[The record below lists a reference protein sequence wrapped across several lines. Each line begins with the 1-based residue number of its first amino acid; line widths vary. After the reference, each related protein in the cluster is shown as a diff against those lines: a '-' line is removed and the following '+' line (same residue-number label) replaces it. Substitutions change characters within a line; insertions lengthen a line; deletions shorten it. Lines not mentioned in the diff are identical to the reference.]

1 MRRHIPRLLLIGA
14 LLSPSAPYALG
25 LGDIRLNSA
34 LNQPFDAEIDLLS
47 ATAEELA
54 SLQVGLA
61 NAETFTRYGLDRP
74 AYLSNFTFRVTR
86 AADGRTVLR
95 VSSSPS
101 VTEPFVTLLVE
112 ASWSRGRLLREY
124 TVLLDPP
131 VFTPGSAAAAA
142 PVAAPRAGAPAGGA
156 IERAPA
162 PAPAAPAQQAAPAEQ
177 SSPSTPIGDS
187 YRVQRNDTL
196 WEIASRIRPG
206 SIRVVNQTMI
216 ALYRANPEA
225 FDSNINELRAGS
237 LLRVPS
243 AGEIESIAQ
252 TEAAAEVAEQYRSWR
267 GATAAAAQEGGRLR
281 LVTPGESSGSPATGT
296 PPAGNADGLRQ
307 QVTTLEAQLAEAQR
321 LLDLRNAELA
331 EMQRRLGQG
340 AAPAA
345 PAAPAPA
352 APEAP
357 AQVPAA
363 EAPAAEAEPAATP
376 PAAVEPPPQRPARPA
391 RPAVE
396 PEPEPSI
403 LDLLAQYWWALAG
416 LGVALVAGLAL
427 FFRSRR
433 SVDIDEA
440 VETMAASDFGSRTS
454 TSTSPRSR
462 DRDDDFLVE
471 EGHDADDTAE
481 LQTIRKPAASGSSR
495 LADAAPVAAGKTADD
510 TLSSETAVHFD
521 QQDAL
526 AEADFHMAYGLY
538 DQAADLVKIAIE
550 RQPDRRDLQ
559 LKLLEIYFVW
569 GNKELFLDSA
579 RSLYQTRDSAEPGEW
594 DKILIMGRQIS
605 PDDPMFQ
612 GEAGVPRPTDVVDLN
627 LEGGENRVDVDL
639 FGPDAG
645 EEGKLDMEFAGGD
658 EPKAARSTSDSGIDF
673 LLDEPRRGAD
683 DEPTR
688 EIDANARTQETPTI
702 ESPYLADRASQ
713 TIREKVDT
721 QAITRLA
728 PGVDQTAELSLD
740 DLGLDV
746 SSFEETGS
754 PLDTEGSDQTGERP
768 LGGFDL
774 GQNIDDDATR
784 LADHSFIGS
793 YERTVE
799 SPRPSGFGEG
809 TGTVVLPESEG
820 DTVERPRADI
830 GATARMK
837 AVDFDL
843 DSLSGELDA
852 GQVGDTVKRSD
863 KPAALVD
870 DFSDD
875 VFGAGRTA
883 EVPRLDE
890 VSLDLDVGGFADE
903 SDREPTKTESVT
915 SMMEMPE
922 LEPVTMSEVGTKLDL
937 ARAYMDMGDPD
948 GARSILEEV
957 LQEGSSSQKQE
968 AERLLDSIR

>member
-14 LLSPSAPYALG
+14 LLSPSTPYALG

-47 ATAEELA
+47 ATAEELS

-74 AYLSNFTFRVTR
+74 PFLSSFTFRVTR

-95 VSSSPS
+95 VVSSPS

-112 ASWSRGRLLREY
+112 ANWSRGRLLREY

-131 VFTPGSAAAAA
+131 VFTPGANTATA

-156 IERAPA
+156 IERPQAPVA
-162 PAPAAPAQQAAPAEQ
+162 PQPVASDQPTQAA
-177 SSPSTPIGDS
+177 PIGDS

-216 ALYRANPEA
+216 ALFRANPGA

-237 LLRVPS
+237 LLRIPGS
-243 AGEIESIAQ
+243 GEIESIAQ
-252 TEAAAEVAEQYRSWR
+252 SQAAAEVAEQYRNWR
-267 GATAAAAQEGGRLR
+267 GATGAAPQEGGRLR
-281 LVTPGESSGSPATGT
+281 LVTPTESSGAPATGT
-296 PPAGNADGLRQ
+296 APAGNADGLRQ
-307 QVTTLEAQLAEAQR
+307 QVSTLEGQLAEAQR
-321 LLDLRNAELA
+321 LLALRNAELA

-345 PAAPAPA
+345 PAATPPAP
-352 APEAP
+352 PEAAP
-357 AQVPAA
+357 AQPEPA
-363 EAPAAEAEPAATP
+363 AEPAAATPP
-376 PAAVEPPPQRPARPA
+376 PAAEPPAQAPTRPAQVA
-391 RPAVE
+391 RPE

-416 LGVALVAGLAL
+416 LGVALAAGVALY
-427 FFRSRR
+427 FRSRR

-440 VETMAASDFGSRTS
+440 VETMGANDFGSGTM
-454 TSTSPRSR
+454 TSPQPTRSR
-462 DRDDDFLVE
+462 ARENTFVVE
-471 EGHDADDTAE
+471 EGDDANDTAE
-481 LQTIRKPAASGSSR
+481 LQTMRKPSLGASR
-495 LADAAPVAAGKTADD
+495 LAEAATAVATTADD
-510 TLSSETAVHFD
+510 TLSSETAIHFD

-538 DQAADLVKIAIE
+538 DQAADLVTIAIE
-550 RQPDRRDLQ
+550 RQPDRRDLR
-559 LKLLEIYFVW
+559 LKLLEIFFVW
-569 GNKELFLDSA
+569 GNKEQFLDSA
-579 RSLYQTRDSAEPGEW
+579 RYLYETRDAAEPGEW

-605 PDDPMFQ
+605 PDDPLFQ
-612 GEAGVPRPTDVVDLN
+612 GEAGMSRPTDVVDLN

-645 EEGKLDMEFAGGD
+645 EEGKLDMDFTGSDDTKET
-658 EPKAARSTSDSGIDF
+658 RSTSDSGIDF
-673 LLDEPRRGAD
+673 LLDEPLRGT
-683 DEPTR
+683 DEDPTR
-688 EIDANARTQETPTI
+688 EIDSSARTQETPTI

-713 TIREKVDT
+713 TIREQVDT
-721 QAITRLA
+721 QAIARVSS
-728 PGVDQTAELSLD
+728 GVDQTAELSLD

-754 PLDTEGSDQTGERP
+754 PLDTDSSVRTGEQP
-768 LGGFDL
+768 LSGFDL

-799 SPRPSGFGEG
+799 SPRPAGLSDPG

-820 DTVERPRADI
+820 DTIERPRADN

-843 DSLSGELDA
+843 DSLSAELDS
-852 GQVGDTVKRSD
+852 GQVGDNVKRDSG
-863 KPAALVD
+863 PAAVVD

-875 VFGAGRTA
+875 VFGAGGTA
-883 EVPRLDE
+883 LNRQLDE
-890 VSLDLDVGGFADE
+890 VSLDLDVGGFAED

-915 SMMEMPE
+915 SMMDMPE

-957 LQEGSSSQKQE
+957 LQEGSTNQKQE